1 MSPSFRSDIASEGP
15 GARRSRAVRHSTCI
29 ALVDD
34 RFTAWLV
41 HRDSEPGD
49 EPPVSRRY
57 LLRILGRLAGSSGL
71 DLSLRRLYW
80 YTDRPDGQLV
90 DEQIVRPA
98 EEGEETWKLLE
109 RDLQR
114 LTDWQSCETVLI
126 ACDDERLLPA
136 IDEAQLRGIGIVM
149 LADEGV
155 LDYSLLREE
164 DPEWAM
170 LLAQADRRLAV
181 RADELAELRP
191 QPNGVDIAP
200 HRPPHAADEQ
210 AAIEEV
216 VRGWW
221 GSQSEESRDELR
233 AALAQSS
240 GIPQE
245 VDRELLLQSRERF
258 IRPLSFIEKKQMR
271 SCLRGIAGDGI
282 AGDGIAGDGIA
293 GDGTGGE
300 AQRSTAAGYA

>member
-1 MSPSFRSDIASEGP
+1 MSPSFRSDVASGGP
-15 GARRSRAVRHSTCI
+15 GARRPRSVRHTSCI

-41 HRDSEPGD
+41 DRDCEPGS

-90 DEQIVRPA
+90 DEQIVRTA
-98 EEGEETWKLLE
+98 DEGEETWKLLE
-109 RDLQR
+109 GDLRR
-114 LTDWQSCETVLI
+114 LTEGQACETVLI

-136 IDEAQLRGIGIVM
+136 IDEAQLRGISIVM

-191 QPNGVDIAP
+191 HPNGIDTAP
-200 HRPPHAADEQ
+200 HRQPDNPDEQ
-210 AAIEEV
+210 ATIEEV
-216 VRGWW
+216 VRDWW
-221 GSQSEESRDELR
+221 SSQSEESREELR
-233 AALAQSS
+233 VALAQSS

-245 VDRELLLQSRERF
+245 VDRELLLQSRVRF
-258 IRPLSFIEKKQMR
+258 VRPLSFIEKKQMR
-271 SCLRGIAGDGI
+271 SCLRGIAGGGI
-282 AGDGIAGDGIA
+282 
-293 GDGTGGE
+293 GGGAPE
-300 AQRSTAAGYA
+300 SSVAGYA

>member
-1 MSPSFRSDIASEGP
+1 MSPSFRSDVASGGP
-15 GARRSRAVRHSTCI
+15 GARRPRSVRHTSCI

-41 HRDSEPGD
+41 DRDCEPGS

-90 DEQIVRPA
+90 DEQIVRTA
-98 EEGEETWKLLE
+98 DEGEETWKLLE
-109 RDLQR
+109 GDLRR
-114 LTDWQSCETVLI
+114 LTEGQACETVLI

-136 IDEAQLRGIGIVM
+136 IDEAQLRGISIVM

-191 QPNGVDIAP
+191 HPNGIDTAP
-200 HRPPHAADEQ
+200 NRQPDNPDDQ
-210 AAIEEV
+210 ATIEEV
-216 VRGWW
+216 VRDWW
-221 GSQSEESRDELR
+221 SSQSEESREELR
-233 AALAQSS
+233 VALAQSS

-245 VDRELLLQSRERF
+245 VDRELLLQSRVRF
-258 IRPLSFIEKKQMR
+258 VRPLSFIEKKQMR
-271 SCLRGIAGDGI
+271 SCLRGIAGGGI
-282 AGDGIAGDGIA
+282 
-293 GDGTGGE
+293 GGGAPE
-300 AQRSTAAGYA
+300 SSVAGYA

>member
-1 MSPSFRSDIASEGP
+1 MKSSRSAMSPSFRSDVASGGP
-15 GARRSRAVRHSTCI
+15 GARRPRSVRHTSCI

-41 HRDSEPGD
+41 DRDCEPGS

-90 DEQIVRPA
+90 DEQIVRTA
-98 EEGEETWKLLE
+98 DEGEETWKLLE
-109 RDLQR
+109 GDLRR
-114 LTDWQSCETVLI
+114 LTEGQACETVLI

-136 IDEAQLRGIGIVM
+136 IDEAQLRGISIVM

-191 QPNGVDIAP
+191 HPNGIDTAP
-200 HRPPHAADEQ
+200 HRQPDNPDEQ
-210 AAIEEV
+210 ATIEEV
-216 VRGWW
+216 VRDWW
-221 GSQSEESRDELR
+221 SSQSEESREELR
-233 AALAQSS
+233 VALAQSS

-245 VDRELLLQSRERF
+245 VDRELLLQSRVRF
-258 IRPLSFIEKKQMR
+258 VRPLSFIEKKQMR
-271 SCLRGIAGDGI
+271 SCLRGIAGGGI
-282 AGDGIAGDGIA
+282 
-293 GDGTGGE
+293 GGGAPE
-300 AQRSTAAGYA
+300 SSVAGYA

>member
-1 MSPSFRSDIASEGP
+1 MSPSFRSDVASGGP
-15 GARRSRAVRHSTCI
+15 GARRPRSVRHTSCI

-41 HRDSEPGD
+41 DRDCEPGS

-90 DEQIVRPA
+90 DEQIVRTA
-98 EEGEETWKLLE
+98 DEGEETWKLLE
-109 RDLQR
+109 GDLRR
-114 LTDWQSCETVLI
+114 LTDGQACETVLI

-136 IDEAQLRGIGIVM
+136 IDEAQLRGISIVM

-191 QPNGVDIAP
+191 HPNGIDTAP
-200 HRPPHAADEQ
+200 HRQPDNPDEQ
-210 AAIEEV
+210 ATIEEV
-216 VRGWW
+216 VRDWW
-221 GSQSEESRDELR
+221 SSQSEESREELR
-233 AALAQSS
+233 VALAQSS

-245 VDRELLLQSRERF
+245 VDRELLLQSRVRF
-258 IRPLSFIEKKQMR
+258 VRPLSFIEKKQMR
-271 SCLRGIAGDGI
+271 SCLRGIAGGGI
-282 AGDGIAGDGIA
+282 
-293 GDGTGGE
+293 GGGAPE
-300 AQRSTAAGYA
+300 SSVAGYA

>member
-1 MSPSFRSDIASEGP
+1 MSQSFRSHVAP
-15 GARRSRAVRHSTCI
+15 GGQLPRRPRSVRHTSCI
-29 ALVDD
+29 ALIDD

-41 HRDSEPGD
+41 HRDCEPGA
-49 EPPVSRRY
+49 EPAVSRRY
-57 LLRILGRLAGSSGL
+57 LLRILGRLASNVGL

-80 YTDRPDGQLV
+80 YTDRSDGLLV
-90 DEQIVRPA
+90 DEQIVRMA
-98 EEGEETWKLLE
+98 GEGEETWKLLE

-114 LTDWQSCETVLI
+114 LTDGQACETVLI

-136 IDEAQLRGIGIVM
+136 IDEAQLRGISVVM

-155 LDYSLLREE
+155 LDYGLLREE
-164 DPEWAM
+164 DPEWAT

-181 RADELAELRP
+181 RADELSELRL
-191 QPNGVDIAP
+191 QPNGAAGMPVAP
-200 HRPPHAADEQ
+200 PAGPDEQ
-210 AAIEEV
+210 ATIEEV

-221 GSQSEESRDELR
+221 GSQTEESRDELR

-258 IRPLSFIEKKQMR
+258 VRPLSFVEKKQMR
-271 SCLRGIAGDGI
+271 SCLRGIAGVG
-282 AGDGIAGDGIA
+282 
-293 GDGTGGE
+293 
-300 AQRSTAAGYA
+300 AQESSAGYA

>member
-1 MSPSFRSDIASEGP
+1 MKSSRSAVSPSFRSDVASG
-15 GARRSRAVRHSTCI
+15 GTGFRRTRSVRHSSCI

-41 HRDSEPGD
+41 DRDCEPGS

-57 LLRILGRLAGSSGL
+57 LLRILGRLAVNSGL

-80 YTDRPDGQLV
+80 YTDRPDGLLV
-90 DEQIVRPA
+90 DEQIVRTA
-98 EEGEETWKLLE
+98 DENEETWKLLE
-109 RDLQR
+109 QDLRR
-114 LTDWQSCETVLI
+114 LTDGQACDTVLI
-126 ACDDERLLPA
+126 ACDDERLLAA
-136 IDEAQLRGIGIVM
+136 IDEAQLCGISIVM

-155 LDYSLLREE
+155 LDYPLLREE

-191 QPNGVDIAP
+191 HPNGTDTAP
-200 HRPPHAADEQ
+200 HRQSDTPDEQ
-210 AAIEEV
+210 ATIEEV

-221 GSQSEESRDELR
+221 SSQSEESRDELR

-258 IRPLSFIEKKQMR
+258 VRPLSFIEKKQMR
-271 SCLRGIAGDGI
+271 SCLRGIAGDS
-282 AGDGIAGDGIA
+282 AG
-293 GDGTGGE
+293 GGE
-300 AQRSTAAGYA
+300 QQSSAAGYA

>member
-1 MSPSFRSDIASEGP
+1 MSQTFRSYITP
-15 GARRSRAVRHSTCI
+15 GGQAPRRSRSVRHTSCI

-41 HRDSEPGD
+41 HRDCEPGA
-49 EPPVSRRY
+49 EPAVSRRY
-57 LLRILGRLAGSSGL
+57 LLRILGRLASNVGL

-80 YTDRPDGQLV
+80 YTDRSDGLLV
-90 DEQIVRPA
+90 DEQIVRMA

-114 LTDWQSCETVLI
+114 LTDGQACETVLI

-136 IDEAQLRGIGIVM
+136 IDAAQLRGISVVM

-155 LDYSLLREE
+155 LDYGLLREE
-164 DPEWAM
+164 DPEWAT

-181 RADELAELRP
+181 RADELSELRL
-191 QPNGVDIAP
+191 QPNG
-200 HRPPHAADEQ
+200 AAAMPEALLAGPDEQ
-210 AAIEEV
+210 ATIEEV

-221 GSQSEESRDELR
+221 GSQTEESRDELR

-258 IRPLSFIEKKQMR
+258 VRPLSFVEKKQMR
-271 SCLRGIAGDGI
+271 SCLRGIAGVG
-282 AGDGIAGDGIA
+282 
-293 GDGTGGE
+293 
-300 AQRSTAAGYA
+300 AQESSAGYA

>member
-1 MSPSFRSDIASEGP
+1 MKSSRSAMSPSFRSDVASGGP
-15 GARRSRAVRHSTCI
+15 GARRPRSVRHTSCI

-41 HRDSEPGD
+41 DRDCEPGS

-57 LLRILGRLAGSSGL
+57 LLRILGRLAGNSGL

-90 DEQIVRPA
+90 DEQIVRTA
-98 EEGEETWKLLE
+98 DEGEETWKLLE
-109 RDLQR
+109 GDLRR
-114 LTDWQSCETVLI
+114 LTEGQACETVLI

-136 IDEAQLRGIGIVM
+136 IDEAQLRGISIVM

-191 QPNGVDIAP
+191 HPNGIDTAP
-200 HRPPHAADEQ
+200 HRQPDNPDEQ
-210 AAIEEV
+210 ATIEEV
-216 VRGWW
+216 VRDWW
-221 GSQSEESRDELR
+221 SSQSEESREELR
-233 AALAQSS
+233 VALAQSS

-245 VDRELLLQSRERF
+245 VDRELLLQSRVRF
-258 IRPLSFIEKKQMR
+258 VRPLSFIEKKQMR
-271 SCLRGIAGDGI
+271 SCLRGIAGGGI
-282 AGDGIAGDGIA
+282 
-293 GDGTGGE
+293 GGGAPE
-300 AQRSTAAGYA
+300 SSVAGYA

>member
-1 MSPSFRSDIASEGP
+1 MSPSFRSDVASG
-15 GARRSRAVRHSTCI
+15 GLASRRPRSVRHSSCI
-29 ALVDD
+29 ALIDD

-41 HRDSEPGD
+41 DRDCEPGA

-57 LLRILGRLAGSSGL
+57 LLRILGRLAGNSGL
-71 DLSLRRLYW
+71 DLSLRRVYW

-90 DEQIVRPA
+90 DEQIVRTA
-98 EEGEETWKLLE
+98 DEGEETWMLLE
-109 RDLQR
+109 RDLRR
-114 LTDWQSCETVLI
+114 LTEGQSCETVLI

-136 IDEAQLRGIGIVM
+136 IDEAQLRGISVVM

-191 QPNGVDIAP
+191 HPNGIDTAP
-200 HRPPHAADEQ
+200 HRQPDSPDEQ
-210 AAIEEV
+210 ATIEEV

-221 GSQSEESRDELR
+221 SSQSEESRDELR

-258 IRPLSFIEKKQMR
+258 VRPLSFIEKKQMR
-271 SCLRGIAGDGI
+271 SCLRGIAGDSPIG
-282 AGDGIAGDGIA
+282 
-293 GDGTGGE
+293 GTQE
-300 AQRSTAAGYA
+300 SSAAGYA

>member
-1 MSPSFRSDIASEGP
+1 MKSSRSAMSPSFRSDLASGGP
-15 GARRSRAVRHSTCI
+15 GARRPRSVRHTSCI

-41 HRDSEPGD
+41 DRDCEPGA

-57 LLRILGRLAGSSGL
+57 LLRILGRLAGNSGL

-90 DEQIVRPA
+90 DEQIVRTA
-98 EEGEETWKLLE
+98 DEGEETWKLLE
-109 RDLQR
+109 SDLRR
-114 LTDWQSCETVLI
+114 LTDGQACDTVLI
-126 ACDDERLLPA
+126 ACDDERLIPA
-136 IDEAQLRGIGIVM
+136 IDEAQLRGISIVM

-155 LDYSLLREE
+155 FDYSLLREE

-181 RADELAELRP
+181 RAEELAELRP
-191 QPNGVDIAP
+191 HPNGVDTSP
-200 HRPPHAADEQ
+200 HRQPDNPDEQ
-210 AAIEEV
+210 ATIEEV
-216 VRGWW
+216 VRDWW
-221 GSQSEESRDELR
+221 SSQSEESRDELR

-258 IRPLSFIEKKQMR
+258 VRPLSFIEKKQMR
-271 SCLRGIAGDGI
+271 SCLRGIAGNGVD
-282 AGDGIAGDGIA
+282 AGAGA
-293 GDGTGGE
+293 GGQE
-300 AQRSTAAGYA
+300 PSAAGYA

>member
-1 MSPSFRSDIASEGP
+1 MKSSRSAMSPSFRSDVASGGP
-15 GARRSRAVRHSTCI
+15 GARRPRSVRHTSCI

-41 HRDSEPGD
+41 DRDCEPGS

-90 DEQIVRPA
+90 DEQIVRTA
-98 EEGEETWKLLE
+98 DEGEETWKLLE
-109 RDLQR
+109 GDLRR
-114 LTDWQSCETVLI
+114 LTEGQACETVLI

-136 IDEAQLRGIGIVM
+136 IDEAQLRGISIVM

-191 QPNGVDIAP
+191 HPNGIDTAP
-200 HRPPHAADEQ
+200 HRQPDNPDDQ
-210 AAIEEV
+210 ATIEEV
-216 VRGWW
+216 VRDWW
-221 GSQSEESRDELR
+221 SSQSEESREELR
-233 AALAQSS
+233 VALAQSS

-245 VDRELLLQSRERF
+245 VDRELLLQSRVRF
-258 IRPLSFIEKKQMR
+258 VRPLSFIEKKQMR
-271 SCLRGIAGDGI
+271 SCLRGIAGGGI
-282 AGDGIAGDGIA
+282 
-293 GDGTGGE
+293 GGGAPE
-300 AQRSTAAGYA
+300 SSVAGYA